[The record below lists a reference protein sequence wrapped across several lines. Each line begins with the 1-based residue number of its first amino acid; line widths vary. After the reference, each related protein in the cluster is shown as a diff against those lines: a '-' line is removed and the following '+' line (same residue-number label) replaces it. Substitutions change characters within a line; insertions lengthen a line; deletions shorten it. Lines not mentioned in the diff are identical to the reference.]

1 MSVVASVHYP
11 PEDHPLFS
19 VCQMGG
25 QTSSV
30 DILVGEL
37 VKGQELNISDSDDD
51 GLTVVR
57 GKNTHQ
63 LVNEDV
69 TSLSRPFVS
78 DFYCFSVWAIVRTTY
93 IHRSCPYGVCFCP
106 LVNEGREIEFD
117 ITSQD
122 RHIDVK
128 LMEKL

>member
-1 MSVVASVHYP
+1 MASVHYP

-63 LVNEDV
+63 LVNEYV

-78 DFYCFSVWAIVRTTY
+78 DF
-93 IHRSCPYGVCFCP
+93 
-106 LVNEGREIEFD
+106 
-117 ITSQD
+117 
-122 RHIDVK
+122 
-128 LMEKL
+128 